1 MHRAQRRTGVSPVYQ
16 SINDYL
22 VTTKLIGRVKKE
34 RKIKL
39 MGKSYKEAG
48 VDIDLANQI
57 VKEIKP
63 LIGKTSIPGVL
74 SGIGGFGGLFS
85 LAEQKYKEPVLVS
98 STDGVG
104 TKLKIAFTLNKH
116 NTVGIDLVAM
126 SVNDIITC
134 GAKPLFFLDYISIS
148 KLSKKV
154 VVELIKG
161 ITKGC
166 KMVGCALL
174 GGETA
179 EMPGFYPEGEYDLA
193 GFAVGVV
200 EKSKIIDGRK
210 IKEGDSVI
218 GIASNGLHSNGF
230 SLVRKVLME
239 DKKYELAEK
248 LTVLKRT
255 LGEELLQP
263 TRIYVKPVLYL
274 LEKYK
279 VLGIAH
285 ITGGGLL
292 ENIPRILPEGVS
304 VQINQN
310 SWPKPPIFPLIQKEG
325 EISDE
330 EMYRT
335 FNMGIGMALI
345 IRPDKTEKIID
356 ELKRMN
362 FPSYLIG
369 RVVKRETK
377 VPGTF
382 VSLFEGERVND

>member
-1 MHRAQRRTGVSPVYQ
+1 
-16 SINDYL
+16 
-22 VTTKLIGRVKKE
+22 
-34 RKIKL
+34 

-57 VKEIKP
+57 VKKIKP
-63 LIGKTSIPGVL
+63 LISKTSIPGVL

-85 LAEQKYKEPVLVS
+85 LTGQKYQEPVLVS
-98 STDGVG
+98 GTDGVG
-104 TKLKIAFTLNKH
+104 TKLKIAFALNKH

-134 GAKPLFFLDYISIS
+134 GAKPLFFLDYISIG
-148 KLSKKV
+148 KLSEKV
-154 VVELIKG
+154 VVGLIKG
-161 ITKGC
+161 ITEGC
-166 KMVGCALL
+166 KMADCALL

-179 EMPGFYPEGEYDLA
+179 EMPGFYSEGEYDLA
-193 GFAVGVV
+193 GFAVGIV

-210 IKEGDSVI
+210 IREGDSII

-230 SLVRKVLME
+230 SLARKVLLE
-239 DKKYELAEK
+239 EKRYDLEKTVSSLKK
-248 LTVLKRT
+248 T
-255 LGEELLQP
+255 LGEELLAP
-263 TRIYVKPVLYL
+263 TRIYVQPILHL

-279 VLGIAH
+279 ILGIAH

-304 VQINQN
+304 VQITQK
-310 SWPKPPIFPLIQKEG
+310 SWFKPPIFPLIQKEG

-335 FNMGIGMALI
+335 FNMGIGMVLI
-345 IRPDKTEKIID
+345 VRPDKVKEIIK
-356 ELKRMN
+356 ELKQMN

-369 RVVKRETK
+369 QVVKRETK

>member
-1 MHRAQRRTGVSPVYQ
+1 
-16 SINDYL
+16 
-22 VTTKLIGRVKKE
+22 
-34 RKIKL
+34 
-39 MGKSYKEAG
+39 MGKSYKETG

-57 VKEIKP
+57 VKKIKP
-63 LIGKTSIPGVL
+63 LIVKTSIPGVL

-85 LAEQKYKEPVLVS
+85 LAGQNYKEPVLVS

-104 TKLKIAFTLNKH
+104 TKLKISFALNKH

-134 GAKPLFFLDYISIS
+134 GAKPLFFLDYISIG

-161 ITKGC
+161 ITEGC
-166 KMVGCALL
+166 KMADCALL

-179 EMPGFYPEGEYDLA
+179 EMPGFYSEGEYDLA

-200 EKSKIIDGRK
+200 EKSQIIDGKK
-210 IKEGDSVI
+210 IKEGDAVI

-230 SLVRKVLME
+230 SLARKVLLE
-239 DKKYELAEK
+239 SNKYKIDDKVSSFGEY
-248 LTVLKRT
+248 
-255 LGEELLQP
+255 LGEELLTP
-263 TRIYVKPVLYL
+263 TKIYVQPVLHL

-279 VLGIAH
+279 ILGIAH
-285 ITGGGLL
+285 ITGGGMV

-310 SWPKPPIFPLIQKEG
+310 SWPKPPIFSLIQKEG
-325 EISDE
+325 EISNE

-335 FNMGIGMALI
+335 FNMGIGMVLI
-345 IRPDKTEKIID
+345 VRPDKVKEIIK
-356 ELKRMN
+356 ELKQMN